1 MVTLDYANARRLP
14 HPIVWTI
21 LYVPFGALGGFIGVA
36 LTFLA
41 TEHGLS
47 ITEGSLIIGSQM
59 LVSWLKWLW
68 APVVD
73 VSLSPKRWYVIS
85 TAFSAAG
92 VFAMSAI
99 PLGKGTLAFLLV
111 TIALVNVINSVVG
124 MAVEAMIASITP
136 DDQVGRVSAWFQTG
150 NLGGTGLGGALG
162 LFLIQH
168 LPQPWMAGAIMGV
181 LFLACCLAL
190 LPLPAIPA
198 HAGHVRPVKAVQ
210 TVARGF
216 WNMIKARA
224 GMLTAILCILP
235 VATGAAQ
242 GTLTQSEVAGFWG
255 AGAGHVALV
264 QGVLSGVITAVGC
277 FIGGWVCNRMN
288 ARAAY
293 AVFGI
298 VLAVI
303 AAAMAVSPNTVSMY
317 VVWNMIY
324 AMGVGLSYAAFTAMV
339 LVAIGRSAA
348 ATGYNVF
355 ASLSNFPTWWLGL
368 LLGWTADHHGPRMM
382 LMTEAGLG
390 VVGVFVFVAIG
401 RWLSPEVKEEEV
413 VVTV

>member
-1 MVTLDYANARRLP
+1 MVTLDYAEAQRLP

-21 LYVPFGALGGFIGVA
+21 LYIPFGALGGFIGVA

-85 TAFSAAG
+85 TGFSAAG

-99 PLGKGTLAFLLV
+99 PLGKGTLAILLL

-190 LPLPAIPA
+190 LPLPAIAA
-198 HAGHVRPVKAVQ
+198 HAGHVGPVEAVQ

-224 GMLTAILCILP
+224 GMLTAILCIVP

-264 QGVLSGVITAVGC
+264 QGLLSGVITAVGC
-277 FIGGWVCNRMN
+277 FIGGWMCNRMN

-293 AVFGI
+293 AVFGV
-298 VLAVI
+298 VLALI
-303 AAAMAVSPNTVSMY
+303 AAGMAVSPNTVSMY

-368 LLGWTADHHGPRMM
+368 LLGWTADHLGPRVM

-401 RWLSPEVKEEEV
+401 RLVTREVKQEEV

>member
-1 MVTLDYANARRLP
+1 MNRSRSHRLP

-21 LYVPFGALGGFIGVA
+21 LYLPFGALGGFVGVA

-47 ITEGSLIIGSQM
+47 ITEGAWIVGSQM
-59 LVSWLKWLW
+59 LVSWLKWAW
-68 APVVD
+68 APIVD

-85 TAFSAAG
+85 TAFSAMG

-99 PLGKGTLAFLLV
+99 PLGKGALALLLV
-111 TIALVNVINSVVG
+111 TIALANVVNTVVG

-150 NLGGTGLGGALG
+150 NLGGAGLGGALG

-168 LPQPWMAGAIMGV
+168 LPRPWLAGAIMGV

-190 LPLPAIPA
+190 LPLPAVPS
-198 HAGHVRPVKAVQ
+198 HAGHVGPVRAVQ

-216 WNMIKARA
+216 WNMIKTRA
-224 GMLTAILCILP
+224 GTLTAILCVLP

-242 GTLTQSEVAGFWG
+242 GTLTQSAVARFWG
-255 AGAGHVALV
+255 AGAGHVELV
-264 QGVLSGVITAVGC
+264 QGLLAGLITAVGC
-277 FIGGWVCNRMN
+277 FIGGWVCTKMN

-298 VLAVI
+298 VLALI
-303 AAAMAVSPNTVSMY
+303 AAGMALSPSTVSMY
-317 VVWNMIY
+317 VAWNMVY
-324 AMGVGLSYAAFTAMV
+324 SLGVGLSYAAFTAMV

-382 LMTEAGLG
+382 LITEAGLG
-390 VVGVFVFVAIG
+390 VVGVTVFLAIDRLMTREAEHIVAV
-401 RWLSPEVKEEEV
+401 EVA
-413 VVTV
+413 